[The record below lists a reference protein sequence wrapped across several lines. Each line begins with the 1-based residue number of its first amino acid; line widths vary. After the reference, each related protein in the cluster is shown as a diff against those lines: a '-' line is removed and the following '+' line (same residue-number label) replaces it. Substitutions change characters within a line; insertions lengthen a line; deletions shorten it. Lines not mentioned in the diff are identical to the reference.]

1 MNGWLLATLIV
12 VGLLVSLAV
21 CLLVA
26 RGIDIGQNA
35 RVMPGPRQ
43 EDKP

>member
-12 VGLLVSLAV
+12 VGLVFSLAV

-35 RVMPGPRQ
+35 NVMPGPKQ